1 MDKQSGGQ
9 RLLSPSL
16 RSGGAMMNRGE
27 KIRVLYIITQLDLG
41 GAQKNVLELA
51 AALDKNRYQV
61 TLISSEGLLA
71 SAALNLA
78 GVTVKFL
85 RSLTRPVNPLRDIP
99 ALIILARFIKRHQID
114 IVHTHSSKAGIL
126 GRWAARAAGA
136 PVILHT
142 IHGWGFHEWQLSAL
156 RTFFVSLERWTA
168 RITQRLIAVAQSDIH
183 TGLACGIGTADKYVL
198 IRHGI
203 TRSEFADGRMEG
215 RNKKKEFNIREDAPV
230 VGMAACF
237 KPQKAPRVFLQAA
250 ALVKKSCPRAR
261 FVLAGDGALRGRLEK
276 LREQLGLREEVIF
289 AGWQRD
295 MPRMMAMW
303 DVFALTSLWEG
314 LPVVF
319 LEAMATGL
327 PVVATP
333 AGGAREVI
341 KEGVNGFLVPFNDA
355 PAMAEKIVLL
365 LQDRQLARRMGEAG
379 KRMLAAAYEKE
390 YMVGEIDRLYTA
402 LLHK

>member
-9 RLLSPSL
+9 RLLPPSL

-27 KIRVLYIITQLDLG
+27 KIRVLYIITQLELG

-61 TLISSEGLLA
+61 ILISSEGLLA
-71 SAALNLA
+71 STALNLT

-85 RSLTRPVNPLRDIP
+85 RSLTRHVNPLRDIP
-99 ALIILARFIKRHQID
+99 ALIILARFIKRHKID

-142 IHGWGFHEWQLSAL
+142 IHGWGFHEWQLPVL
-156 RTFFVSLERWTA
+156 KTLFVSLERWTA
-168 RITQRLIAVAQSDIH
+168 RITHCLVAVAQSDIH
-183 TGLACGIGTADKYVL
+183 TGLARGIGTADKYVV

-203 TRSEFADGRMEG
+203 SRSEFANGRMKG
-215 RNKKKEFNIREDAPV
+215 RNRKKDDAPV

-237 KPQKAPRVFLQAA
+237 KPQKAPQVFLQAA
-250 ALVKKSCPRAR
+250 ALVKKSCPRAL
-261 FVLAGDGALRGRLEK
+261 FVLAGDGALRGSLEK

-295 MPRMMAMW
+295 MPRMMARW
-303 DVFALTSLWEG
+303 DVFVLTSLWEG

-319 LEAMATGL
+319 LEAMAAGL
-327 PVVATP
+327 PIVATP
-333 AGGAREVI
+333 AGGAREVL

-355 PAMAEKIVLL
+355 RAAAEKIVLL
-365 LQDRQLARRMGEAG
+365 LRDRQLARRMGDAG
-379 KRMLAAAYEKE
+379 RRMLAAAYEKE

-402 LLHK
+402 LLYK